1 MNVVIVANLVT
12 KRGKR
17 MNLIDIQV
25 ENITNVETD
34 LPYNS
39 VRITADFYDDGGKYL
54 QETRIIHKSDYQKI
68 LLTGEYQG

>member
-1 MNVVIVANLVT
+1 
-12 KRGKR
+12 

-25 ENITNVETD
+25 TNITKVETG
-34 LPYNS
+34 LPYHS

-54 QETRIIHKSDYQKI
+54 QETRIIDESDYQKI

>member
-1 MNVVIVANLVT
+1 
-12 KRGKR
+12 

-25 ENITNVETD
+25 TNITNVETG

-39 VRITADFYDDGGKYL
+39 VRITADFCDDGGKYL
-54 QETRIIHKSDYQKI
+54 QESRIIHESDYQKI

>member
-1 MNVVIVANLVT
+1 
-12 KRGKR
+12 

-25 ENITNVETD
+25 TNITKVETG

-39 VRITADFYDDGGKYL
+39 VRITADFCDDSGKRE
-54 QETRIIHKSDYQKI
+54 QEIRIISESDYQKI

>member
-1 MNVVIVANLVT
+1 
-12 KRGKR
+12 
-17 MNLIDIQV
+17 MNLLETDV
-25 ENITNVETD
+25 TNITKVEVG

-54 QETRIIHKSDYQKI
+54 QETKIIDESDYQKI